1 MAVAEPLCDRTEC
14 LSYCAPHAEGVA
26 LITVTACCKETEPS
40 EPKQTPRPH
49 SWTAKALSIP
59 EIVLLIQERLDRS
72 CLCASLRISR
82 FWYCT
87 GRHLVW
93 KAVEWSNNL
102 ELGPLQEMALL
113 QNSHRFK
120 TLRCVFHP
128 KAGSSNIDSSSLLR
142 SIVDGYDETLVMD
155 PVHSLS
161 IARNALSWSVPPKR
175 QLREL
180 YITGHFVLQR
190 SKPVKSNPARIP
202 AFISFNI
209 PTLTRLDIRPAASAA
224 VDIHLIL
231 DSATRLEHLV
241 IHSQGAFVNSAS
253 NESRARYPY
262 HHSLLSLTIRHLE
275 LSREELESVVVRCP
289 SLIEFHSLCSPGT
302 LWKERPLPAQ
312 QPQQQQTIQSK
323 SLVLT
328 LADNCP
334 RLQDFRIGLQQGG
347 LPLDSIREAITSIPK
362 LQTLGLPAWDC
373 TKVTMDA
380 IKAIQIEST
389 RPKIFLTSLCIMNV
403 CSSEKVSQ
411 AIHDYL
417 CWTPYLREF
426 YAYNT
431 TLYVDQMQCQQQ
443 EQQQPLANG
452 HSVVRSRSNERVPVA
467 VSREETNNQTN
478 WTSDAQSILKANTL
492 NSAALTI
499 PTTPG
504 STATAAVMACATH
517 TAPVDRPTRQ
527 WACTRLERLVVRFAH
542 LPWRNLTSPPK
553 RSKDTFAFLKP
564 LQNLKYLKIKEGLML
579 EAGREYEALAELKG
593 LEEVVFTMCYPI
605 PIKPTDMAWMDRSP
619 LTLPC
624 NESGLH
630 RGEKVNDGLKRVVV
644 RRLKEN
650 TVLDKEISQWFR
662 DHRPDVKFL
671 LELID
676 CCEEECTF

>member
-1 MAVAEPLCDRTEC
+1 MAVAEPLCDHTEC
-14 LSYCAPHAEGVA
+14 LSCCAPRAEGVA
-26 LITVTACCKETEPS
+26 LITVTTCCKETEPS

-93 KAVEWSNNL
+93 KAVEWSNSM

-161 IARNALSWSVPPKR
+161 EAAPNSLSSVPPKR

-190 SKPVKSNPARIP
+190 SKPVKSNPTRIP
-202 AFISFNI
+202 AFVSFNI
-209 PTLTRLDIRPAASAA
+209 PTLTRLDIRPTASAA

-231 DSATRLEHLV
+231 DSAIRLEYLI

-253 NESRARYPY
+253 NESKARYPY

-275 LSREELESVVVRCP
+275 LSREELESVVARCP
-289 SLIEFHSLCSPGT
+289 NLIEFHSLCSPGT

-312 QPQQQQTIQSK
+312 QPQQQSMQTIQSK

-334 RLQDFRIGLQQGG
+334 KLQDFRVGLQQGG

-362 LQTLGLPAWDC
+362 LQSLGLPAWDC

-380 IKAIQIEST
+380 IKAIQVEST

-431 TLYVDQMQCQQQ
+431 TLYVDQMQYQQQ
-443 EQQQPLANG
+443 EQPQPLTNG
-452 HSVVRSRSNERVPVA
+452 HSVVRSRSNERVPV
-467 VSREETNNQTN
+467 VTSREET
-478 WTSDAQSILKANTL
+478 TSDAQSILKGNTL
-492 NSAALTI
+492 NSAALTTL
-499 PTTPG
+499 TTPG
-504 STATAAVMACATH
+504 STATAAVTTCATH
-517 TAPVDRPTRQ
+517 TAPADRPTRQ

-542 LPWRNLTSPPK
+542 LPWRNLASPPK

-624 NESGLH
+624 NESGL
-630 RGEKVNDGLKRVVV
+630 KRVVV

-650 TVLDKEISQWFR
+650 AVLDREISQWFQE
-662 DHRPDVKFL
+662 HRPDVKFL

>member
-1 MAVAEPLCDRTEC
+1 
-14 LSYCAPHAEGVA
+14 
-26 LITVTACCKETEPS
+26 
-40 EPKQTPRPH
+40 
-49 SWTAKALSIP
+49 
-59 EIVLLIQERLDRS
+59 
-72 CLCASLRISR
+72 
-82 FWYCT
+82 
-87 GRHLVW
+87 
-93 KAVEWSNNL
+93 
-102 ELGPLQEMALL
+102 
-113 QNSHRFK
+113 
-120 TLRCVFHP
+120 
-128 KAGSSNIDSSSLLR
+128 
-142 SIVDGYDETLVMD
+142 
-155 PVHSLS
+155 
-161 IARNALSWSVPPKR
+161 
-175 QLREL
+175 
-180 YITGHFVLQR
+180 
-190 SKPVKSNPARIP
+190 VKSNPTRIP

-209 PTLTRLDIRPAASAA
+209 PTLTRLDIRPTASAA

-231 DSATRLEHLV
+231 DSATRLEHLI

-253 NESRARYPY
+253 NESRARYPC
-262 HHSLLSLTIRHLE
+262 HQSLLSLTIRHLE
-275 LSREELESVVVRCP
+275 LTREELESVVARCP
-289 SLIEFHSLCSPGT
+289 NLIEFHSLCSPGT
-302 LWKERPLPAQ
+302 LWMERPLPAQ
-312 QPQQQQTIQSK
+312 QLQQQQLYEQQSMQNIQSK

-362 LQTLGLPAWDC
+362 LQSLGLPAWDC

-380 IKAIQIEST
+380 IKAIQVEST

-431 TLYVDQMQCQQQ
+431 TLYVDQMQYQQQ
-443 EQQQPLANG
+443 EQQQPLTNV

-467 VSREETNNQTN
+467 VSREETN
-478 WTSDAQSILKANTL
+478 WTSDAQSILKTNTL
-492 NSAALTI
+492 NSAALT
-499 PTTPG
+499 TLTPG
-504 STATAAVMACATH
+504 STATAAVTTCATH
-517 TAPVDRPTRQ
+517 TAPADRPTRQ

-542 LPWRNLTSPPK
+542 LPWRNLASPPK

-593 LEEVVFTMCYPI
+593 LEEIVFTMCYPI

-630 RGEKVNDGLKRVVV
+630 KGEKVNDGLKRVVV

-650 TVLDKEISQWFR
+650 AAMDREISQWFQE
-662 DHRPDVKFL
+662 HRPDVKFL

-676 CCEEECTF
+676 CCEECIF